1 MCEYM
6 WQICWCSSSLMLSSF
21 AQDSDLSIR
30 LPKIVI
36 PEPRCLPGHN
46 SVSLSDHFL
55 PWSSTGGG
63 ALGTSCLGSWQILPP
78 NFLVQGSQV
87 RWQSGIC
94 TRSFLPW
101 GQSTMW
107 TQRAAQEWRTVAVP
121 RAQQVTKTSR
131 GWRWWWTGIGWR
143 GSVTTKCPL
152 AVLVGEMLWHLTNRH
167 GGAWPRSS
175 VITHTSQWSAMSFR
189 LATCREDLPSV
200 SEDSTCLPLSNM

>member
-87 RWQSGIC
+87 RGQSGIC
-94 TRSFLPW
+94 TRSCLLA
-101 GQSTMW
+101 GRSTMW
-107 TQRAAQEWRTVAVP
+107 TQRAAQEWRTVA
-121 RAQQVTKTSR
+121 AQEKILLCQCPIYVTQPDYKYMNY
-131 GWRWWWTGIGWR
+131 
-143 GSVTTKCPL
+143 K
-152 AVLVGEMLWHLTNRH
+152 MNHMHLSWKMIVDFSLST
-167 GGAWPRSS
+167 
-175 VITHTSQWSAMSFR
+175 VIFAMGNF
-189 LATCREDLPSV
+189 D
-200 SEDSTCLPLSNM
+200 

>member
-6 WQICWCSSSLMLSSF
+6 WQICCCSSSLMLSSF
-21 AQDSDLSIR
+21 AQDSDLSIH

-36 PEPRCLPGHN
+36 PEPRCLQGHS

-55 PWSSTGGG
+55 PWSSTGRG
-63 ALGTSCLGSWQILPP
+63 APGTSCLGSWQILPP

-107 TQRAAQEWRTVAVP
+107 SSSIGGVASASGWDNPVEHQARDLQDSLLP
-121 RAQQVTKTSR
+121 NISTKHR
-131 GWRWWWTGIGWR
+131 IN
-143 GSVTTKCPL
+143 
-152 AVLVGEMLWHLTNRH
+152 LVGSP
-167 GGAWPRSS
+167 GDRSACPQTVPS
-175 VITHTSQWSAMSFR
+175 STVIA
-189 LATCREDLPSV
+189 
-200 SEDSTCLPLSNM
+200 

>member
-36 PEPRCLPGHN
+36 PEPRCLQGHN

-107 TQRAAQEWRTVAVP
+107 SSRRQWTQEEKIALVYHCLICNPINIWITKWITFICQE
-121 RAQQVTKTSR
+121 K
-131 GWRWWWTGIGWR
+131 GCGFLII
-143 GSVTTKCPL
+143 
-152 AVLVGEMLWHLTNRH
+152 
-167 GGAWPRSS
+167 SS
-175 VITHTSQWSAMSFR
+175 NISHS
-189 LATCREDLPSV
+189 
-200 SEDSTCLPLSNM
+200 